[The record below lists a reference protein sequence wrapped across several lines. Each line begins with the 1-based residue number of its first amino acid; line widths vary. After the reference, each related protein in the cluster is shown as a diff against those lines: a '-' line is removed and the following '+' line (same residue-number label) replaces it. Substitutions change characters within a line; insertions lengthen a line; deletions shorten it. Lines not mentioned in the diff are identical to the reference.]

1 MRKNRTKHE
10 AKKPRLAKRALA
22 LCFALIFVC
31 SCLLPV
37 FAHGEENLLAGT
49 QGTVAEQ
56 SASSEQPT
64 NDPAPLNEGSEDS
77 ALLTGNGTNP
87 TEGGEEPKPA
97 EQESK
102 ADEPKNEELKT
113 EETKNEGTT
122 ESKDSTEEQPKTE
135 GTTEQPK
142 TEGTTEES
150 KDSTEEPKQPTTNT
164 TGDTINQGEAT
175 YTYRFWPDKIDAFDL
190 EAINAAVKKGDSLN
204 EVAQARV
211 NMVPCT
217 ILTVKNN
224 ANLRD
229 YQANVQQP
237 TKDGYEF
244 KGWYTIENGTNYD
257 FSLDQN
263 VNDIEE
269 SKTIDVFA
277 KWVSVAEKN
286 AEKYRGWYENLV
298 NTSDGYMLG
307 ELAAEYF
314 ADKDFYSYLGSLP
327 ENEQAEL
334 WEKLEPVNM
343 PEVDEAELEDE
354 AVSLEDEGI
363 ALLSITAPAKQ
374 ITVGKKLILTS
385 NKKAHQGWRYWQA
398 DHSWTTSNPAV
409 AKVESGKLYQTE
421 KAVVTGM
428 AAGTAT
434 ITHTIK
440 WWYYDK
446 KGNRV
451 DDSTEYDYYDVTVV
465 TQTLGGDD
473 KAAVFLL
480 KTPTSDPKSNAPA
493 EWAPNDGAIRW
504 IGEVNVYGAL
514 WENNKNINSY
524 AAQHVTK
531 WPDGTTGSVWTL
543 TKTDKTFFG
552 NSGKTYF
559 EDVRDMIF
567 DQYKTSI
574 EDEIRK
580 NNPTLSGSINLTKED
595 ITQIKV
601 TPYKISRN
609 NRSDPDMHI
618 DCTIDVVNDKVYTA
632 KFWVLEPG
640 ATSYTQVD
648 AASYLKQQ
656 QVAKTS
662 KRTVGSTKPFDGI
675 NYVLKGWYKENTQ
688 HKGAPDDLDAATGT
702 RILESQW
709 DYSPSNA
716 ELKDGTVNFYA
727 EYVPDNSATE
737 DRPYIIVEK
746 EVKGLTNVDLLRS
759 DFCITINGT
768 EYPVSSKYGDFVTAD
783 EGFKI
788 RWKIFAD
795 AGTYTVDEKNYDV
808 SGYKVVKDGI
818 GTVTTKTPDI
828 NFSTP
833 VIHPSCSNQDFTVKS
848 TAQEEIIFVIA
859 LHTGQQDTNLVISYN
874 PLSAGV
880 REAIKGKLNST
891 FMGSGDWNNSKTE
904 FYSIKT
910 NGEKFVVA
918 NTIVTYNETTGKIH
932 IGEKCNWTKTATL
945 EWSKSGGINPEIS
958 ITNTYTP
965 ATLDIQITK
974 QVNSGDTT
982 KDFKFKVTSDDFST
996 VNNVSLTNRDGTS
1009 QKPQEWF
1016 YLKDG
1021 ESATLHGLK
1030 KDYIFT
1036 IEEEKENSVEY
1047 DTTATENIKVEA
1059 GNTKF
1064 FRYKVV
1070 EENGQLVLQPIAEKG
1085 NSLLS
1090 GKLNITD
1097 GKVVVTNSA
1106 AATSLTVTKNV
1117 VEGNA
1122 KAPDNAG
1129 FTFRLTVSNDVKVY
1143 SKVKLTK
1150 KGNDITESSVQSNK
1164 YQWEFTLKNGESVH
1178 ISGIRIDDENVK
1190 VEEIIN
1196 DSHYT
1201 TKYKVG
1207 TDAEMESTTAAIPT
1221 ATLSAN
1227 QNSGTTVEFTNTYNI
1242 PKLNSM
1248 TIKKVVTGAFGERT
1262 KDFTFKVE
1270 LTDANNLTVRGVNH
1284 SFSNPETTGALTS
1297 FKLKHGEY
1305 VTLDEIPIGTTIT
1318 VTESDA
1324 KDYDT
1329 KATNYDKA
1337 NDKTF
1342 VYEVVNEN
1350 GKAVLKSVG
1359 TGAAEVKDSAIIVEN
1374 DFDGNPD
1381 TGVLLDTLPYLIL
1394 LAVAVAG
1401 GVLVVVRKRKH
1412 RDE

>member
-31 SCLLPV
+31 SCLLPA
-37 FAHGEENLLAGT
+37 FAHSEGDKLAGT
-49 QGTVAEQ
+49 SQETVVERQ
-56 SASSEQPT
+56 DEQPM
-64 NDPAPLNEGSEDS
+64 LNEGGEGS
-77 ALLTGNGTNP
+77 ALLN
-87 TEGGEEPKPA
+87 EGGEDSNE
-97 EQESK
+97 
-102 ADEPKNEELKT
+102 EPKNEEPKPVEPEQKPEEPKI
-113 EETKNEGTT
+113 EETKPEGTT
-122 ESKDSTEEQPKTE
+122 E
-135 GTTEQPK
+135 GNEQPK

-150 KDSTEEPKQPTTNT
+150 KNTTGETKPEETKPEEPKTEETKPAESKPTTNT
-164 TGDTINQGEAT
+164 TGDTIEQGEAV

-190 EAINAAVKKGDSLN
+190 EAIDDAVKKGESLN
-204 EVAQARV
+204 EAAKSRV

-217 ILTVKNN
+217 ILTVMTN

-244 KGWYTIENGTNYD
+244 AGWYIVDGTTED
-257 FSLDQN
+257 KFSFEQN
-263 VNDIEE
+263 LNFEE
-269 SKTIDVFA
+269 SETIDVFA

-298 NTSDGYMLG
+298 NTSDEYMLS

-354 AVSLEDEGI
+354 AVSLEDEGDEGI
-363 ALLSITAPAKQ
+363 ALLSITAPEKK

-385 NKKAHQGWRYWQA
+385 NKKAYQEWWGRYWQA

-428 AAGTAT
+428 AAGTAI
-434 ITHTIK
+434 ITHTVK
-440 WWYYDK
+440 WWYYDN

-451 DDSTEYDYYDVTVV
+451 DDSTTQDTYNVTVV
-465 TQTLGGDD
+465 TQTLGDD
-473 KAAVFLL
+473 KKAAVFLL
-480 KTPTSDPKSNAPA
+480 KTPTSDPKSNAPS

-531 WPDGTTGSVWTL
+531 WPDGTTGSSWIL
-543 TKTDKTFFG
+543 TKENTKIFKD
-552 NSGKTYF
+552 NKTYF
-559 EDVRDMIF
+559 EDVLDIIF
-567 DQYKTSI
+567 NQYKDKI
-574 EDEIRK
+574 EEEIRK
-580 NNPTLSGSINLTKED
+580 KNPTLTDNINLTKND

-601 TPYKISRN
+601 TPYKISKN
-609 NRSDPDMHI
+609 NRSNPDMHI

-632 KFWVLEPG
+632 KFWVLYPG

-648 AASYLKQQ
+648 AASYLKEQ

-662 KRTVGSTKPFDGI
+662 KKTVGSTTAYEGI
-675 NYVLKGWYKENTQ
+675 DYVLKGWYKENTQ

-702 RILESQW
+702 LILNSEWS
-709 DYSPSNA
+709 YRPSTD
-716 ELKDGTVNFYA
+716 ELEDGTVNFYA

-737 DRPYIIVEK
+737 DLPYIIVEK
-746 EVKGLTNVDLLRS
+746 EVKGLTNVNLLRS
-759 DFCITINGT
+759 DFCITIDGT
-768 EYPVSSKYGDFVTAD
+768 KYPVSSKYGEIVHTA

-788 RWKIFAD
+788 RWKISAD
-795 AGTYTVDEKNYDV
+795 AGNYTVDEEKYDV
-808 SGYKVVKDGI
+808 SGYKVVNDGT

-828 NFSTP
+828 TFSNP

-848 TAQEEIIFVIA
+848 TGQEEIIFVIA
-859 LHTGQQDTNLVISYN
+859 LHTGQQNTNLVISHS

-904 FYSIKT
+904 FYSIAT

-918 NTIVTYNETTGKIH
+918 NTIVTYNESTGKIH

-965 ATLDIQITK
+965 ATTNLTVSKAATK
-974 QVNSGDTT
+974 DNVVDTT
-982 KDFKFKVTSDDFST
+982 TEFDFTLTLGEKSLGATWMKGTESGTINKTTHKFTLKGGESIIFSGISVEDTSVKVVEDDYSTQHYTTT
-996 VNNVSLTNRDGTS
+996 VNNELRREIEVSATT
-1009 QKPQEWF
+1009 
-1016 YLKDG
+1016 LKD
-1021 ESATLHGLK
+1021 
-1030 KDYIFT
+1030 
-1036 IEEEKENSVEY
+1036 NQ
-1047 DTTATENIKVEA
+1047 EA
-1059 GNTKF
+1059 GTTVNFVNAYTTPKLETMTIQK
-1064 FRYKVV
+1064 KVTGEFGDRDKSFTFNV
-1070 EENGQLVLQPIAEKG
+1070 ELKDKNGNAVTGEFHTSENGA
-1085 NSLLS
+1085 
-1090 GKLNITD
+1090 D
-1097 GKVVVTNSA
+1097 VTN
-1106 AATSLTVTKNV
+1106 LKN
-1117 VEGNA
+1117 
-1122 KAPDNAG
+1122 
-1129 FTFRLTVSNDVKVY
+1129 
-1143 SKVKLTK
+1143 
-1150 KGNDITESSVQSNK
+1150 
-1164 YQWEFTLKNGESVH
+1164 FTLKHGQQV
-1178 ISGIRIDDENVK
+1178 
-1190 VEEIIN
+1190 
-1196 DSHYT
+1196 
-1201 TKYKVG
+1201 
-1207 TDAEMESTTAAIPT
+1207 
-1221 ATLSAN
+1221 TLK
-1227 QNSGTTVEFTNTYNI
+1227 NI
-1242 PKLNSM
+1242 P
-1248 TIKKVVTGAFGERT
+1248 V
-1262 KDFTFKVE
+1262 
-1270 LTDANNLTVRGVNH
+1270 
-1284 SFSNPETTGALTS
+1284 
-1297 FKLKHGEY
+1297 
-1305 VTLDEIPIGTTIT
+1305 GTTIT
-1318 VTESDA
+1318 ITETDA
-1324 KDYDT
+1324 DEYKT
-1329 KATNYDKA
+1329 KATDHGESK
-1337 NDKTF
+1337 DRTF
-1342 VYEVVNEN
+1342 VYEVVE
-1350 GKAVLKSVG
+1350 GKDGNAVLKAKNSILGIKVDE
-1359 TGAAEVKDSAIIVEN
+1359 TVKDNAIVVTN
-1374 DFDGNPD
+1374 RFDGTPD

>member
-37 FAHGEENLLAGT
+37 FAHSEENLLT
-49 QGTVAEQ
+49 QEAVAQQE
-56 SASSEQPT
+56 SV
-64 NDPAPLNEGSEDS
+64 D
-77 ALLTGNGTNP
+77 NP
-87 TEGGEEPKPA
+87 TEGGEDPVLLNEGG
-97 EQESK
+97 EDSNE
-102 ADEPKNEELKT
+102 EPKNEEPKPVEPEQKPAEPEQKP
-113 EETKNEGTT
+113 EEPKV
-122 ESKDSTEEQPKTE
+122 EEQPKTE
-135 GTTEQPK
+135 GATEESKDTTGETKPEEPKTEETKPEEQPK

-150 KDSTEEPKQPTTNT
+150 KDSTEEPKTEEPKQPTTNT
-164 TGDTINQGEAT
+164 TGDTIEQGKAT
-175 YTYRFWPDKIDAFDL
+175 YTYRFWPDKIDAFEL
-190 EAINAAVKKGDSLN
+190 EAINDAVKKGGETLN
-204 EVAQARV
+204 DAAQSRAG
-211 NMVPCT
+211 MVPCT
-217 ILTVKNN
+217 VLTVMTN

-244 KGWYTIENGTNYD
+244 AGWYTVDGTTED
-257 FSLDQN
+257 EFSFEQSLN
-263 VNDIEE
+263 FEE
-269 SKTIDVFA
+269 SETIDVFA

-298 NTSDGYMLG
+298 NTSDEYMLS

-354 AVSLEDEGI
+354 AVSLEDEGDEGI
-363 ALLSITAPAKQ
+363 ALLSITAPEKK

-385 NKKAHQGWRYWQA
+385 NKKAYQEWWGRYWQA

-428 AAGTAT
+428 AAGTAI
-434 ITHTIK
+434 ITHTVK
-440 WWYYDK
+440 WWYYDN

-451 DDSTEYDYYDVTVV
+451 DDSTTQDTYNVTVV
-465 TQTLGGDD
+465 TQTLGDD
-473 KAAVFLL
+473 KKAAVFLL
-480 KTPTSDPKSNAPA
+480 KTPTSDPKSNAPS

-531 WPDGTTGSVWTL
+531 WPDGTTGSSWIL
-543 TKTDKTFFG
+543 TKENTKIFKD
-552 NSGKTYF
+552 NKTYF
-559 EDVRDMIF
+559 EDVLDIIF
-567 DQYKTSI
+567 NQYKDKI
-574 EDEIRK
+574 EEEIRK
-580 NNPTLSGSINLTKED
+580 KNPTLTDNINLTKND

-601 TPYKISRN
+601 TPYKISKN
-609 NRSDPDMHI
+609 NRSNPDMHI

-632 KFWVLEPG
+632 KFWVLYPG

-648 AASYLKQQ
+648 AASYLKEQ

-662 KRTVGSTKPFDGI
+662 KKTVGSTTAYEGI
-675 NYVLKGWYKENTQ
+675 DYVLKGWYKENTQ

-702 RILESQW
+702 LILNSEWS
-709 DYSPSNA
+709 YRPSTD
-716 ELKDGTVNFYA
+716 ELEDGTVNFYA

-737 DRPYIIVEK
+737 DLPYIIVEK
-746 EVKGLTNVDLLRS
+746 EVKGLTNVNLLRS
-759 DFCITINGT
+759 DFCITIDGT
-768 EYPVSSKYGDFVTAD
+768 KYPVSSKYGEIVHTA

-788 RWKIFAD
+788 RWKISAD
-795 AGTYTVDEKNYDV
+795 TGSYTVDEEKYDV
-808 SGYKVVKDGI
+808 SGYKVVNDGT

-828 NFSTP
+828 TFSNP

-848 TAQEEIIFVIA
+848 TGQEEIIFVIA
-859 LHTGQQDTNLVISYN
+859 LHTGQQNTNLVISCN

-904 FYSIKT
+904 FYSIAT

-965 ATLDIQITK
+965 AT
-974 QVNSGDTT
+974 
-982 KDFKFKVTSDDFST
+982 
-996 VNNVSLTNRDGTS
+996 
-1009 QKPQEWF
+1009 
-1016 YLKDG
+1016 
-1021 ESATLHGLK
+1021 
-1030 KDYIFT
+1030 
-1036 IEEEKENSVEY
+1036 
-1047 DTTATENIKVEA
+1047 
-1059 GNTKF
+1059 
-1064 FRYKVV
+1064 
-1070 EENGQLVLQPIAEKG
+1070 
-1085 NSLLS
+1085 
-1090 GKLNITD
+1090 
-1097 GKVVVTNSA
+1097 
-1106 AATSLTVTKNV
+1106 TSLTVTKTATKDGV
-1117 VEGNA
+1117 EDTTEEFDFTLTLGEKSLGATWTKGTDHGTVEG
-1122 KAPDNAG
+1122 
-1129 FTFRLTVSNDVKVY
+1129 TSH
-1143 SKVKLTK
+1143 
-1150 KGNDITESSVQSNK
+1150 
-1164 YQWEFTLKNGESVH
+1164 EFTLKGGES
-1178 ISGIRIDDENVK
+1178 ITFSGISVEDTNVK
-1190 VEEIIN
+1190 VTEDN
-1196 DSHYT
+1196 YSAQHYT
-1201 TKYKVG
+1201 TTIKVN
-1207 TDAEMESTTAAIPT
+1207 DQLVNEAAIS
-1221 ATLSAN
+1221 ADTLKRN
-1227 QNSGTTVEFTNTYNI
+1227 QEAGTVTTVEFTNAYTT
-1242 PKLNSM
+1242 PKLPSM

-1262 KDFTFKVE
+1262 KEFNFSVKLENTTNPTLLNGVTVSGAVTNKD
-1270 LTDANNLTVRGVNH
+1270 NLD
-1284 SFSNPETTGALTS
+1284 S
-1297 FKLKHGEY
+1297 FKLKHGKQ
-1305 VTLDEIPIGTTIT
+1305 VTLENIPIGTTIT
-1318 VTESDA
+1318 ITETDA
-1324 KDYDT
+1324 DEYKT
-1329 KATNYDKA
+1329 KATDHGESK
-1337 NDKTF
+1337 DRIF
-1342 VYEVVNEN
+1342 VYEVVK
-1350 GKAVLKSVG
+1350 GKDGNAVLKAKNSILG
-1359 TGAAEVKDSAIIVEN
+1359 LELDRTVKDNAITVTN

>member
-31 SCLLPV
+31 SCLLPA
-37 FAHGEENLLAGT
+37 FANSGT
-49 QGTVAEQ
+49 GALTDPLTMVEQ
-56 SASSEQPT
+56 QQDEQQPT
-64 NDPAPLNEGSEDS
+64 EPAPLNEGGTDS
-77 ALLTGNGTNP
+77 TEGNEQNPPANNP
-87 TEGGEEPKPA
+87 TEGNEQQSAEPEEP
-97 EQESK
+97 
-102 ADEPKNEELKT
+102 KT
-113 EETKNEGTT
+113 EETKPEGTT
-122 ESKDSTEEQPKTE
+122 EEPKTE
-135 GTTEQPK
+135 ETKP
-142 TEGTTEES
+142 EGTTEES
-150 KDSTEEPKQPTTNT
+150 KDTAGETKPEETKPEGTTEETKPEEPKQPTTNT
-164 TGDTINQGEAT
+164 TGDTIDQGEAT

-190 EAINAAVKKGDSLN
+190 EAINAAVKAGESLN
-204 EVAQARV
+204 DAAQSRV

-217 ILTVKNN
+217 VLTVMTN
-224 ANLRD
+224 AHLSD
-229 YQANVQQP
+229 YSVTEP
-237 TKDGYEF
+237 TKPGYEF
-244 KGWYTIENGTNYD
+244 AGWYTIENGTNYD

-298 NTSDGYMLG
+298 NTSDEYMLG

-314 ADKDFYSYLGSLP
+314 ADKDFHSYLGSLP

-354 AVSLEDEGI
+354 AVSLEDEGDEGI

-385 NKKAHQGWRYWQA
+385 DKKAYQDWWGRYWQA

-428 AAGTAT
+428 AAGTAI
-434 ITHTIK
+434 ITHTVK
-440 WWYYDK
+440 WWHSDN

-451 DDSTEYDYYDVTVV
+451 DDGTTQDTYNVTVV
-465 TQTLGGDD
+465 TQTLGGNDN
-473 KAAVFLL
+473 AAVFLL
-480 KTPTSDPKSNAPA
+480 KTPTSDPKSNATS

-504 IGEVNVYGAL
+504 IGEVNTYGAV

-543 TKTDKTFFG
+543 KNTDKTYFG

-567 DQYKTSI
+567 NQYKTSI

-580 NNPTLSGSINLTKED
+580 NNPTLSGSIDLQKED

-601 TPYKISRN
+601 TPFKISKDN
-609 NRSDPDMHI
+609 GSKQPDKHI

-632 KFWVLEPG
+632 KFWVLKPG

-648 AASYLKQQ
+648 AASYLKEQ

-662 KRTVGSTKPFDGI
+662 KAAVGSTKAYDGI
-675 NYVLKGWYKENTQ
+675 DYVLKGWYKENTQ

-702 RILESQW
+702 LILNTEWS
-709 DYSPSNA
+709 YSPSTD

-737 DRPYIIVEK
+737 DQPYIIVEK
-746 EVKGLTNVDLLRS
+746 EVKGLTDVKLLRS
-759 DFCITINGT
+759 DFCITIDGT
-768 EYPVSSKYGDFVTAD
+768 KYPVSSKYGEIVHTA

-788 RWKIFAD
+788 RWKISAD
-795 AGTYTVDEKNYDV
+795 AGSYTVDEENYDV
-808 SGYKVVKDGI
+808 SGYKVVNDGT

-828 NFSTP
+828 TFSNP

-848 TAQEEIIFVIA
+848 TGQEEIIFVIA
-859 LHTGQQDTNLVISYN
+859 LHTSQQNTNLVISCN

-904 FYSIKT
+904 FYSIAT

-965 ATLDIQITK
+965 AT
-974 QVNSGDTT
+974 
-982 KDFKFKVTSDDFST
+982 
-996 VNNVSLTNRDGTS
+996 
-1009 QKPQEWF
+1009 
-1016 YLKDG
+1016 
-1021 ESATLHGLK
+1021 
-1030 KDYIFT
+1030 
-1036 IEEEKENSVEY
+1036 
-1047 DTTATENIKVEA
+1047 
-1059 GNTKF
+1059 
-1064 FRYKVV
+1064 
-1070 EENGQLVLQPIAEKG
+1070 
-1085 NSLLS
+1085 
-1090 GKLNITD
+1090 
-1097 GKVVVTNSA
+1097 
-1106 AATSLTVTKNV
+1106 TSLTVTKTATKDG
-1117 VEGNA
+1117 VEDTA
-1122 KAPDNAG
+1122 
-1129 FTFRLTVSNDVKVY
+1129 
-1143 SKVKLTK
+1143 
-1150 KGNDITESSVQSNK
+1150 TEFN
-1164 YQWEFTLKNGESVH
+1164 FTLTLGSKSENVTWSKNGSTDTVTDTPYEFKLKGGES
-1178 ISGIRIDDENVK
+1178 ITFSGIRLDDTNVK

-1196 DSHYT
+1196 DNHYT
-1201 TKYKVG
+1201 TTNTVDSTASPEGKV
-1207 TDAEMESTTAAIPT
+1207 
-1221 ATLSAN
+1221 AN
-1227 QNSGTTVEFTNTYNI
+1227 VTPKSDGNTVVFTNAYTT
-1242 PKLNSM
+1242 PKLPAM
-1248 TIKKVVTGAFGERT
+1248 TIQKVVTGAFGERT
-1262 KDFTFKVE
+1262 KEF
-1270 LTDANNLTVRGVNH
+1270 N
-1284 SFSNPETTGALTS
+1284 FSV
-1297 FKLKHGEY
+1297 KLKHANPTLLEGVTHTDGIDLTNFKLMHGGS
-1305 VTLDEIPIGTTIT
+1305 VTLGEIPIDTTIT
-1318 VTESDA
+1318 ITETGA
-1324 KDYDT
+1324 NDYKT
-1329 KATNYDKA
+1329 KATGHNGYVSGNNA
-1337 NDKTF
+1337 RTF
-1342 VYEVVNEN
+1342 TYTVVEE
-1350 GKAVLKSVG
+1350 GGVAVLKSTDNQTV
-1359 TGAAEVKDSAIIVEN
+1359 ANSAITVEN
-1374 DFDGNPD
+1374 NFDGNPD